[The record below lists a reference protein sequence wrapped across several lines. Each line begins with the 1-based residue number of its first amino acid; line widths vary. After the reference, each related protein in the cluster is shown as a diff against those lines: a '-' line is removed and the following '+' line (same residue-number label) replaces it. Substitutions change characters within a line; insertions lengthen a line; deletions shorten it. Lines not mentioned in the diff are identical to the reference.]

1 MIKLV
6 GAAMVVASSALGG
19 MAVAGRYS
27 RRPREL
33 KSIASALQML
43 ETEIAYG
50 ANHMKEALE
59 QVAARCDKG
68 AAPLFSRAAAELS
81 SASGITAAAA
91 WECSLCAHYRDSA
104 LNPQDLVI
112 LRSLGSS
119 LGISDREDQIKHLNL
134 AMEQIKSENLR
145 AEEEAARNVKLWNYL
160 GVLGGLLVV
169 LILY

>member
-6 GAAMVVASSALGG
+6 GAAMVVASGTLGG

-33 KSIASALQML
+33 KSLGAALQML

-59 QVAARCDKG
+59 QVAARCDK
-68 AAPLFSRAAAELS
+68 AVSPLFRMAAAELS
-81 SASGITAAAA
+81 TASGISAASA
-91 WECSLCAHYRDSA
+91 WGNSLEVYYRTSA
-104 LNPQDLVI
+104 LKPQDLII

-119 LGISDREDQIKHLNL
+119 LGISDRADQIKHLTL
-134 AMEQIKSENLR
+134 AMEQIKSENVK
-145 AEEEAARNVKLWNYL
+145 AEDEAARNVKLWNYL
-160 GVLGGLLVV
+160 GFMGGLTVV

>member
-1 MIKLV
+1 MIKLM
-6 GAAMVVASSALGG
+6 GAAMVVVSSTLAG

-33 KSIASALQML
+33 KSLGSALQML

-50 ANHMKEALE
+50 ANYMKEALE
-59 QVAARCDKG
+59 QVAARCDK
-68 AAPLFSRAAAELS
+68 AVAPLFSRAAAILS
-81 SASGITAAAA
+81 SESGITAAAA
-91 WECSLCAHYRDSA
+91 WEKSLCAFYSDSA
-104 LNPQDLVI
+104 LNPRDHLI

-134 AMEQIKSENLR
+134 AMEQIKSENVR
-145 AEEEAARNVKLWNYL
+145 AEDEASRNVKLWNYL
-160 GVLGGLLVV
+160 GFLGGLLVV